1 MIDLFVDFAAG
12 ALTPIIGNKINK
24 VSWIKLFLVG
34 FGIGV
39 LLCAWIVLGKLISK
53 PPSDFHS
60 FISGDFWLSYLILP
74 TFLGLFA
81 MMLRFLNPPMTWR
94 QAQKKILNDG
104 YKLVEADREGELK
117 YIKDDIELI
126 VVLNRYKSGRYIKVF
141 KGGIECNVVELRE
154 G

>member
-1 MIDLFVDFAAG
+1 
-12 ALTPIIGNKINK
+12 
-24 VSWIKLFLVG
+24 
-34 FGIGV
+34 
-39 LLCAWIVLGKLISK
+39 
-53 PPSDFHS
+53 
-60 FISGDFWLSYLILP
+60 
-74 TFLGLFA
+74 
-81 MMLRFLNPPMTWR
+81 MMLRLLNPPMTWR